1 MAATSE
7 RKDIAIVGSGLTGL
21 AAAWILGEHHNVT
34 LFERAPALGMGAYGV
49 PIPMTDG
56 STANIDVPLR
66 VLSASYY
73 HFLFE
78 LYNEAG
84 IPVKSED
91 YSFSFSHAPSNRKAN
106 IGHEQS
112 ALGTTYWLNTLLR
125 VAGYSTPIPRLS
137 SMEALSA
144 TGAFARLLHLCRRDG
159 HDASLSKVTFG
170 QWLDRNSV
178 PKWERD
184 HIILPLLSI
193 ILTCDHSEIMQYPAG
208 IVVDYMGAGQGES
221 VRRAVGGSSTVCERL
236 SRRADVRLNARI
248 ASVVPSSE
256 ASPKAVVSM
265 EDGTT
270 AEFDS
275 VVLATQANIA
285 AKLLGETASTKNLVN
300 ALQSFGYCKTHIV
313 CHTDR
318 SVMPADR
325 RDWRVVNFG
334 IAPSAERSM
343 ATIYMNAL
351 LPDMRMPP
359 QQAAKIAKQFRES
372 QLTGKL
378 DWDDEDGSAPG
389 AKSAEQAASSPT
401 SPSHKKGKALP
412 EYVSVREDG
421 TVDVFQTLNPL
432 VTPHPESVIS
442 ECWADRPIMNLDSL
456 DAFETISRAQGS
468 GNVYICGSY
477 SMYGM
482 PLLEGAV
489 ESAVSV
495 CRQLGV
501 ETQFFH
507 KAAAQRRQ
515 RHEVPVVDIPGIGK
529 LRCTLCLPNLVFL
542 SLLVVFLLVTVVVLF
557 S

>member
-1 MAATSE
+1 MATSLD

-49 PIPMTDG
+49 PIPMADG
-56 STANIDVPLR
+56 SVANIDVPLR
-66 VLSASYY
+66 VLSTSYY

-84 IPVKSED
+84 IPVKAED
-91 YSFSFSHAPSNRKAN
+91 YSLSFSHAPSSDK
-106 IGHEQS
+106 QPQK
-112 ALGTTYWLNTLLR
+112 LGTTYWLNTLLR
-125 VAGYSTPIPRLS
+125 VAGYSTPIPRMS
-137 SMEALSA
+137 SVEALSA

-170 QWLDRNSV
+170 QWLDSNSV

-193 ILTCDHSEIMQYPAG
+193 ILTCDHSEILEYPAG

-221 VRRAVGGSSTVCERL
+221 VRRAVGGSSTVCDRL

-248 ASVVPSSE
+248 ASVSPAG
-256 ASPKAVVSM
+256 ASHKARVSM
-265 EDGTT
+265 EDGTEM
-270 AEFDS
+270 EFDS

-285 AKLLGETASTKNLVN
+285 AKLLGGHKSKARLVD
-300 ALQSFGYCKTHIV
+300 ALQSFGYCKTHSV

-318 SVMPADR
+318 TVMPADR
-325 RDWRVVNFG
+325 ADWRVVNFG

-359 QQAAKIAKQFRES
+359 NQAAKIAQEFRAS
-372 QLTGKL
+372 QSSGQL
-378 DWDDEDGSAPG
+378 DWDDEDGESPG
-389 AKSAEQAASSPT
+389 EKSAQRAAVNAFQPT
-401 SPSHKKGKALP
+401 ASDGSTPD
-412 EYVSVREDG
+412 YVSRRADG

-432 VTPHPESVIS
+432 VQPHPDSVIS
-442 ECWADRPIMNLDSL
+442 ECWADRPIMSLASL
-456 DAFETISRAQGS
+456 DAFETIAQAQGQGS
-468 GNVYICGSY
+468 VYICGSY
-477 SMYGM
+477 SVYGM

-501 ETQFFH
+501 ETKFFH

-515 RHEVPVVDIPGIGK
+515 RHEVPEVELPLLGK
-529 LRCTLCLPNLVFL
+529 MRCTLCLPNLVF
-542 SLLVVFLLVTVVVLF
+542 FLLFVVVATVAVLVMLARVL
-557 S
+557 